1 MKRITSTISE
11 KMHVDLLA
19 HLIAK
24 PEPVSIITDGSTDRI
39 QRHYLSV
46 QFQTIEFDKPIV
58 YQWR

>member
-1 MKRITSTISE
+1 MSE

-19 HLIAK
+19 HLIAN
-24 PEPVSIITDGSTDRI
+24 PEPVSMILDGSTDRI

-46 QFQTIEFDKPIV
+46 QFQTIEYNKPVV

>member
-1 MKRITSTISE
+1 
-11 KMHVDLLA
+11 MHVDLLA